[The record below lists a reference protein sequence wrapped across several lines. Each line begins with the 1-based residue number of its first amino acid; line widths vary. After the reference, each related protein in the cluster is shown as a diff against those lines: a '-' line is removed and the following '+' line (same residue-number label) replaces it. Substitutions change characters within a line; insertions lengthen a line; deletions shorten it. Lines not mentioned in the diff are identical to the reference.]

1 MTGNRNRLATLPA
14 VLLAGALAGC
24 GGGFDHP
31 LPWEASPRTDEL
43 IGHWQ
48 GVEGK
53 DSGVVALVSR
63 QEAKQEDGA
72 LHIELTF
79 PEGSQGTIET
89 RKTKHRATVL
99 ADLLAADSVH
109 ILQIRLDSYEEFD
122 ENGKAL
128 SDSAKGY
135 GFRRAA
141 LSPETGLS
149 LQRLGGVLGRVAEE
163 EFAGAEIEMDIGL
176 AANCVSDKLEQGLM
190 LEFFQDYLPELKSK
204 LSESAMAELVA
215 ALTDDETTIAD
226 FERQLAKFVDEA
238 DERVDPYKEL
248 ARMRSCIAT
257 KLPGDLVGQVFLKHS
272 DLVFS
277 GDVDRYVR
285 VDAADAGNPVTS
297 P

>member
-1 MTGNRNRLATLPA
+1 MTGNRNRLVTLPV

-43 IGHWQ
+43 VGHWQ

-53 DSGVVALVSR
+53 DSGVVALVS
-63 QEAKQEDGA
+63 KHEDGA

-79 PEGSQGTIET
+79 PEGSQGSVET

-109 ILQIRLDSYEEFD
+109 ILQIRRDSYEEFD
-122 ENGKAL
+122 ADGKAL
-128 SDSAKGY
+128 SDSARGY

-149 LQRLGGVLGRVAEE
+149 LQRLGGALGSVAEE
-163 EFAGAEIEMDIGL
+163 EFAGAEIEMDITV
-176 AANCVSDKLEQGLM
+176 AANCVGDKLEQGVVLD
-190 LEFFQDYLPELKSK
+190 FFQDYLPQLDSR

-226 FERQLAKFVDEA
+226 FERQLAKFAAES
-238 DERVDPYKEL
+238 VDPYEEL
-248 ARMRSCIAT
+248 ARMRSCIAAR
-257 KLPGDLVGQVFLKHS
+257 LPGDLVGHVFLKHT

-285 VDAADAGNPVTS
+285 VEPADAGNPVTS